1 LDGSLA
7 EKLLRALGS
16 ALEKT
21 DVERVDILICGSIA
35 LILQSIINRRT
46 RDIDGVAFVVL
57 RDGELLPGSP
67 LPEPAFRQAMEQ
79 VATVHNVQRNW
90 LSFQSRSL
98 IDDGLPPGIIERAVV
113 REFGSKL
120 TIRLVSRRDMVFLK
134 MKAAASRGEPDIS
147 DLTELKATAE
157 EAQAGFQWCLEQGYP
172 RADLI
177 NVLENIGHGD
187 LAKRLA

>member
-1 LDGSLA
+1 MDGSLA

-21 DVERVDILICGSIA
+21 DAERVDILICGSIA

-134 MKAAASRGEPDIS
+134 MKAAASRGEPDNS